1 MMNLL
6 PTWLATA
13 IAVFVLV
20 LLVTNP
26 PDGAKSPYR
35 WLLVLGACLPLLTL
49 PWFTGDAISLILLAV
64 ISMVRWLRAETRTR
78 GGFIP
83 GVLLLIVGIATC
95 FLDETRT
102 LPLLLVLGAGLHIT
116 AIRRRQNYRPLH
128 LLLLALHL
136 LFITLALL
144 TTGWVQVLTLIIWA
158 LTLALTKL
166 LLDYLFHETDMVYA
180 RSLDK
185 IMAHYTTE
193 INGLYANIRGWRH
206 DYHDHLQAL
215 KYYLHDEQLDQA
227 RDYLN
232 QLEDK
237 LDEIDDIV
245 HSGNTVMDAVV
256 NSKLALAEQAQIATD
271 VSVFVG
277 QQPLISDIDLVV
289 ILGNVLDNAIEAASE
304 QPDVS
309 ARFIRVYIA
318 IEKQQLYIS
327 VTNSR
332 RADQVIDIN
341 YASTKNDKRGLG
353 IRRINALVAKYHG
366 IINRQYE
373 EGVFVTEV
381 LLPLKQITKQS

>member
-1 MMNLL
+1 MLSEL
-6 PTWLATA
+6 PHWLTSALPAIVLALIVTGTSNETKITHPYLTA
-13 IAVFVLV
+13 
-20 LLVTNP
+20 LLV
-26 PDGAKSPYR
+26 
-35 WLLVLGACLPLLTL
+35 CLPLLAL
-49 PWFTGDAISLILLAV
+49 PWVAGNGITLILLAGV
-64 ISMVRWLRAETRTR
+64 SVTRWLRAATRNR

-83 GVLLLIVGIATC
+83 AILVLAVGVAVFVIPLQPALVLTLLLAAI
-95 FLDETRT
+95 
-102 LPLLLVLGAGLHIT
+102 LHILT
-116 AIRRRQNYRPLH
+116 TSSRQNYRPLQ

-136 LFITLALL
+136 IFIALAAI
-144 TTGWVQVLTLIIWA
+144 TSAWVQVLTLCAWA
-158 LTLALTKL
+158 GTLWLTKM

-215 KYYLHDEQLDQA
+215 KYYLHDDQLQQA
-227 RDYLN
+227 HDYLN

-277 QQPLISDIDLVV
+277 HQPLISDIDLVV

-304 QPDVS
+304 QHDPTT
-309 ARFIRVYIA
+309 RFIRVYIA

-381 LLPLKQITKQS
+381 LLPLKKITKG